1 MAGYEERMV
10 RIIAGSARGL
20 RIKTVPSE
28 KTKPTLDRVK
38 EPMFSIL
45 TGEIEGRIV
54 LDLFSGNGSLGLEAL
69 SRGAAYAYMNDYDR
83 QCGKIIQDNLVYT
96 GLQSKAEVTQ
106 LDYREALARYGKAGR
121 KFGLVLLDPP
131 YGDGLIPDVLER
143 ISQLQLWETGC
154 VVMCEHV
161 KTDILPETVG
171 AFAKEKER
179 AYGTVGLTVYRAGE

>member
-1 MAGYEERMV
+1 MV

-69 SRGAAYAYMNDYDR
+69 SRGAEFAYMNDCDR
-83 QCGKIIQDNLVYT
+83 QCSSIIRENLAYT

-106 LDYREALARYGKAGR
+106 LDYREALARYGKSGK
-121 KFGLVLLDPP
+121 KFGLILLDPP
-131 YGDGLIPDVLER
+131 YGDGVIPEVLEQ
-143 ISQLQLWETGC
+143 ISKLQLWEDGC
-154 VVMCEHV
+154 VVMCEHTR
-161 KTDILPETVG
+161 TDVLPEIVG
-171 AFAKEKER
+171 VFTKVKER
-179 AYGTVGLTVYRAGE
+179 AYGTVGLTLYRAGE

>member
-1 MAGYEERMV
+1 MV

-83 QCGKIIQDNLVYT
+83 SCSSIIKENLAYTHLQDRAT
-96 GLQSKAEVTQ
+96 VTQ
-106 LDYREALARYGKAGR
+106 LDYQAALDRYSKSGL
-121 KFGLVLLDPP
+121 KFGLALLDPP
-131 YGDGLIPDVLER
+131 YGNGLIPDVLER
-143 ISQLQLWETGC
+143 ISRLQLWESGC
-154 VVMCEHV
+154 VVMCEHL
-161 KTDILPETVG
+161 KTDIMPDTVG
-171 AFAKEKER
+171 VFAKEKER
-179 AYGTVGLTVYRAGE
+179 TYGTVGLTLYRAGE

>member
-1 MAGYEERMV
+1 MAGDVERMV

-28 KTKPTLDRVK
+28 GTKPTLDRVK

-45 TGEIEGRIV
+45 TGEIEGRLV

-83 QCGKIIQDNLVYT
+83 HCCSVIKENLVYT
-96 GLQSKAEVTQ
+96 RLQSQAEVTQ
-106 LDYREALARYGKAGR
+106 LDYREALNRHGKAGR

-131 YGDGLIPDVLER
+131 YGDGLIPDVLTR
-143 ISQLQLWETGC
+143 ISQLQLWESGC
-154 VVMCEHV
+154 VAMCEHV
-161 KTDILPETVG
+161 RTDVLPETVG
-171 AFAKEKER
+171 VFVKEKER
-179 AYGTVGLTVYRAGE
+179 AYGTVGLTLYRAGE